1 MLPEKSRPQKLTR
14 LLWMISNSIPNIL
27 INSSNS
33 ISGSGNMLFT
43 LLSRSLHWI
52 PGIIWRKSS
61 AKKTIYLTFD
71 DGPIPGIT
79 PWVLD
84 TLDNY
89 GIKAT
94 FFCVGEN
101 VERYPDLFEQIKA
114 RGHQTGN
121 HSYNHLRAFR
131 TDLSGYLA
139 NVEKAGKLIG
149 SNLFRPP
156 HGELTIRQYQALRKK
171 YQLVQWDVISRD
183 YNAKLSPDEVFNI
196 VRKNVRSGSIIV
208 FHDSFK
214 AERNLNT
221 ALPRSIEFCL
231 KQGYVFDVL

>member
-1 MLPEKSRPQKLTR
+1 
-14 LLWMISNSIPNIL
+14 
-27 INSSNS
+27 
-33 ISGSGNMLFT
+33 MLFT

-61 AKKTIYLTFD
+61 ARKTIYLTFD

-149 SNLFRPP
+149 SSLFRPP
-156 HGELTIRQYQALRKK
+156 HGELTIRQYRALRKK

-183 YNAKLSPDEVFNI
+183 YNAKLSPNEVLEV

-208 FHDSFK
+208 FHDSVK
-214 AERNLNT
+214 AEKNMKA
-221 ALPRSIEFCL
+221 ALPGSIEFCL